1 MKIEINPMEKAS
13 LVTEVIRNRR
23 TIFADAFT
31 SEEVSQELI
40 EQVLTDAIWAPT
52 HKRTEPWRF
61 VVLKGNHPEKM
72 GEYMAEFYKDY
83 ILEKRYNSLK
93 QYCKNATLIAIIMHR
108 DERERIPEWEE
119 LAAVSCAVQNLW
131 LSCTT
136 HGLGGYWETCE
147 AAMEYT
153 KQFTQAGERSMGIFM
168 LGHYDAVTTKAVSR
182 RRPLEE
188 KLHWDFGDELTD

>member
-23 TIFADAFT
+23 TIFADAF
-31 SEEVSQELI
+31 SEEAVSQELI
-40 EQVLTDAIWAPT
+40 EALLTDAIWAPT
-52 HKRTEPWRF
+52 HKRTEPWQF
-61 VVLKGNHPEKM
+61 VVLKGTHPAKF

-93 QYCKNATLIAIIMHR
+93 QYCKNATLIAVIMKR

-119 LAAVSCAVQNLW
+119 LAAVACAVQNLW
-131 LSCTT
+131 LSCAA

-147 AAMEYT
+147 AAMEYVA
-153 KQFTQAGERSMGIFM
+153 QFTREGERSLGVFM
-168 LGHYDAVTTKAVSR
+168 LGHYDPATTKAVGR

-188 KLHWDFGDELTD
+188 KLRWDFGEESTD